1 MNFFIDR
8 DNGVPLYLQVK
19 NQIKAEVRK
28 GSLKAGTKMPT
39 ERELS
44 LELNTSRNTISTAY
58 HELEKDGI
66 LRSYQGKGTF
76 VAEEG
81 ELYRD
86 QNVKDKILKFV
97 DLGFETALEDGIS
110 SEEFIQIVNKRVK
123 EKLELMEKI
132 SAVYVECNV
141 EQAKMFSDQLSEKTN
156 MDIKPLTINQLNKMN
171 SETKNTL
178 DKSQV
183 IITTFNHVNEVTKL
197 TSKYSKDVLG
207 VAINPDLETIV
218 KVARFPKETRFG
230 FFCISEEFKYKIK
243 GALEK
248 SGLGNSNVKY
258 SNSKDGD
265 ILKKI
270 IDDSDALIVSPGRY
284 KDIEKLNKD
293 NKEIIKFVFNLD
305 EGSVKAL
312 KSKFIE
318 LEYK

>member
-1 MNFFIDR
+1 MNIFIDR
-8 DNGVPLYLQVK
+8 DNGVPIYLQVK
-19 NQIKAEVRK
+19 NQIKAEVRN
-28 GSLKAGTKMPT
+28 GSLKSGMKMPT

-44 LELNTSRNTISTAY
+44 LKLNTSRNTISTAY

-66 LRSYQGKGTF
+66 LKSYQGKGTF

-110 SEEFIQIVNKRVK
+110 SDEFMQIVNRRVK
-123 EKLELMEKI
+123 EKLELMKKI

-141 EQAKMFSDQLSEKTN
+141 EQARMFSEQLSEKTN

-183 IITTFNHVNEVTKL
+183 IITTFNHVNEVSKL

-218 KVARFPKETRFG
+218 KIARFPKETKFV
-230 FFCISEEFKYKIK
+230 FFCISEEFKFKIK
-243 GALEK
+243 SALEK
-248 SGLGNSNVKY
+248 SGLGNINVKY
-258 SNSKDGD
+258 SNNKDKD
-265 ILKKI
+265 ALRKI
-270 IDDSDALIVSPGRY
+270 IDESDAIIVSPGRY
-284 KDIEKLNKD
+284 GDIEKLNKD
-293 NKEIIKFVFNLD
+293 NKQIIKFVFNLD
-305 EGSVKAL
+305 EGSVRAL